1 MSTMQA
7 TPSSKGMEE
16 ALQKALVQMQ
26 EEIGQKD
33 KIIEVLQ
40 EQLRKQV

>member
-1 MSTMQA
+1 
-7 TPSSKGMEE
+7 MEE

-33 KIIEVLQ
+33 KIIEMLQ
-40 EQLRKQV
+40 EQLRKQA

>member
-1 MSTMQA
+1 
-7 TPSSKGMEE
+7 MEE

-33 KIIEVLQ
+33 KTIEVLQ
-40 EQLRKQV
+40 EQLRKKAYAMSGGDP